1 MEDKKLA
8 TINGTGS
15 SVRWDVSTPNSGLTL
30 IVSAPD
36 GRVFTKTFKG
46 GASANFSI
54 ADAQGERLPDGQ
66 YSYELR
72 LSASSAPRKDST
84 SNGRGKE
91 DEPEAVRA
99 ARKSVPAQALVESGS
114 FSIVNGSVVVAG
126 AAEESNKR
134 SGNKVSERPT
144 QPAN

>member
-1 MEDKKLA
+1 MKNLKYVLFALTIALIACLHISASGQTMEDKKLA

-15 SVRWDVSTPNSGLTL
+15 SVRWDVSTPNAGLTI

-84 SNGRGKE
+84 SNGR
-91 DEPEAVRA
+91 
-99 ARKSVPAQALVESGS
+99 
-114 FSIVNGSVVVAG
+114 
-126 AAEESNKR
+126 
-134 SGNKVSERPT
+134 
-144 QPAN
+144 